1 VSRGNET
8 SCAITAVQEN
18 SQAWV
23 VLKFGGTSVSSAAN
37 WHNIAGVVRDRIAAS
52 FRPAIVHSA
61 LSGVTDR
68 LASLLAAAMAGTH
81 SGVLEQ
87 IDTRHRDLAGSLDIV
102 PSPLFERFMR
112 ELRQLADMIAHS
124 RELSDGTHARVL
136 AMGELLATTLG
147 ATFLNAQGINT
158 AWADAREVLRADTR
172 PGATRK
178 ASLLSATCDFA
189 PDAGLQAHWR
199 SLSQVVITQ
208 GFIAANDAGE
218 TVLLGRGGS
227 DTSGAYFAA
236 KLNAARLE
244 IWTDVPGM
252 FSANPRSVPTARLL
266 RALHYDEAQEIASNG
281 AKVLHPRCV
290 LPVRQY
296 KIPLHVYATQ
306 APGLEGTIV
315 SANVADSAAQLK
327 AIAIKKGITLVS
339 MESPGMWHQVG
350 FLADAFQIFKQEGL
364 SVDLVSTSETNV
376 TVSLD
381 PTANTLDAAAL
392 ERLTLALGELCR
404 VEILGPCASLSLL
417 GHNIRGI
424 LHELGSAFELFQDQ
438 KIYLVTQAANDLN
451 FTFVIDESQG
461 DRLVQQLH
469 ERLIQG
475 IGSDKVLGP
484 TWQQLFS
491 EEKAAA
497 PSVNWWEEP
506 QKRRRLIDIATRES
520 AAFVYDA
527 ATLGQAI
534 AAVQRVRSVKRWA
547 YAMKANWHPQIL
559 RQVYA
564 AGLTLECVS
573 QGELEHAFASVPGL
587 DPERV
592 LFTPNFA
599 PRAEYEFGF
608 AKGARV
614 TLDNLHPLKMWPEVF
629 RGREIFLRIDPGFGR
644 GHHSHVRT
652 GGVHSKFGVPLS
664 EADELVAL
672 TKSAGVRVTGLHAHT
687 GSGIFDV
694 ANWTETGSLLADL
707 AGRFPHVTVVDLGGG
722 IGVPEQLGH
731 GEIDLGA
738 LDRGVAELVKDFPR
752 IEFWMEPGRFL
763 VAKAGV
769 LVAVV
774 TQLKGKRDVQYVGIA
789 TGMNSLIR
797 PALYGSHHDIRN
809 LTRLDEPMTTQ
820 VNVVGPICETA
831 DQLGIDRWL
840 PPTQEGDVL
849 LIATCGAYGYAMGSN
864 YNLRPP
870 AAEFMI
876 EQ

>member
-1 VSRGNET
+1 LELN
-8 SCAITAVQEN
+8 
-18 SQAWV
+18 QAWV
-23 VLKFGGTSVSSAAN
+23 VLKFGGTSVSTAGN
-37 WHNIAGVVRDRIAAS
+37 WHNIADVIRARMAAQL
-52 FRPAIVHSA
+52 RPVIVHSA
-61 LSGVTDR
+61 LSGITDR
-68 LASLLAAAMAGTH
+68 LESLLTAAVAGTH
-81 SGVLEQ
+81 GGELER
-87 IDTRHRDLAGSLDIV
+87 IDTQHRSLARNLGIE
-102 PSPLFERFMR
+102 PSPLFEGFMG
-112 ELRQLADMIAHS
+112 ELRQLADTVAGR
-124 RELSDGTHARVL
+124 REVSDGMRARIM

-147 ATFLNAQGINT
+147 STYLNAQGIAT
-158 AWADAREVLRADTR
+158 AWADARQVLRADAR

-178 ASLLSATCDFA
+178 SSVLSATCDFA
-189 PDAGLQAHWR
+189 PDQRLQAHWR
-199 SLSQVVITQ
+199 SLDQVVITQ
-208 GFIAANDAGE
+208 GFIAADDAGD

-227 DTSGAYFAA
+227 DTSAAYFAA

-252 FSANPRSVPTARLL
+252 FSANPRAVPTARLL

-306 APGLEGTIV
+306 APGLEGTVV
-315 SANVADSAAQLK
+315 SANVAGSAAQVK

-339 MESPGMWHQVG
+339 MDSPGMWHQVG

-381 PTANTLDAAAL
+381 PSANTLDSAAL
-392 ERLTLALGELCR
+392 DRLTAALGELCR

-469 ERLIQG
+469 ERLIQS

-491 EEKAAA
+491 EEKASAQ
-497 PSVNWWEEP
+497 PVNWWQEP
-506 QKRRRLIDIATRES
+506 HNRRRLIEIATRES
-520 AAFVYDA
+520 AAFVYSA
-527 ATLGQAI
+527 AALDEAI
-534 AAVQRVRSVKRWA
+534 AAVRQVRSVKRWA

-559 RQVYA
+559 RRVYA

-573 QGELEHAFASVPGL
+573 RGELEHAFAVIPAL

-599 PRAEYEFGF
+599 PRAEYEYGL
-608 AKGARV
+608 AKGVRV
-614 TLDNLHPLKMWPEVF
+614 TLDNLYPLKMWPEMF
-629 RGREIFLRIDPGFGR
+629 RGKDIFLRIDPGFGR
-644 GHHSHVRT
+644 GHHQHVRT

-672 TKSAGVRVTGLHAHT
+672 TQRAGVRVTGLHAHT
-687 GSGIFDV
+687 GSGVFNVD
-694 ANWTETGSLLADL
+694 NWTETGALLADL
-707 AGRFPHVTVVDLGGG
+707 AARFPQVTVVDLGGG

-731 GEIDLGA
+731 AEIDLAA
-738 LDRGVAELVKDFPR
+738 LDRGVAALAKDFPH

-774 TQLKGKRDVQYVGIA
+774 TQLKGKGDVQYVGIA

-797 PALYGSHHDIRN
+797 PALYGAHHDIRN

-831 DQLGIDRWL
+831 DQLGSDRWL
-840 PPTQEGDVL
+840 PQTHEGDVL
-849 LIATCGAYGYAMGSN
+849 LIANCGAYGYAMASN

-876 EQ
+876 E

>member
-1 VSRGNET
+1 VLK
-8 SCAITAVQEN
+8 N
-18 SQAWV
+18 SEAWV

-37 WHNIAGVVRDRIAAS
+37 WHNIAAVLRARIASS
-52 FRPAIVHSA
+52 FRPVIVHSA
-61 LSGVTDR
+61 LSGITDR
-68 LASLLAAAMAGTH
+68 LESLPAAAAAGNH
-81 SGVLEQ
+81 LGVLEQ
-87 IDTRHRDLAGSLDIV
+87 IETRHLELARTLSVV
-102 PSPLFERFMR
+102 PSPQFEAFME
-112 ELRQLADMIAHS
+112 ELRQAANLLAGGAV
-124 RELSDGTHARVL
+124 LSDGLRARVMS
-136 AMGELLATTLG
+136 MGELLATTVG
-147 ATFLNAQGINT
+147 ATFLNAQGIDT
-158 AWADAREVLRADTR
+158 LWADARRVLRADSR
-172 PGATRK
+172 PGATLK
-178 ASLLSATCDFA
+178 SSLLSATCDFA
-189 PDAGLQAHWR
+189 PDLKLQNEWR
-199 SLSQVVITQ
+199 SHDQVVITQ
-208 GFIAANDAGE
+208 GFIAANEAGE

-236 KLNAARLE
+236 KLGAARLE
-244 IWTDVPGM
+244 IWTDVPGL
-252 FSANPRSVPTARLL
+252 FSANPRAVPTARLL

-281 AKVLHPRCV
+281 AKVLHPRCIM
-290 LPVRQY
+290 PVRQY

-339 MESPGMWHQVG
+339 MDSPGMWHQVG

-381 PTANTLDAAAL
+381 PTANTLDPAAL
-392 ERLTLALGELCR
+392 ERLTSALGELCR

-491 EEKAAA
+491 EEPRAVQAA
-497 PSVNWWEEP
+497 NWWEDAD
-506 QKRRRLIDIATRES
+506 KRRRLLEIAARES
-520 AAFVYDA
+520 SAFVYDI
-527 ATLGQAI
+527 ATVDAAI
-534 AAVQRVRSVKRWA
+534 AAVQKVRSVKRWA
-547 YAMKANWHPQIL
+547 YAMKANWHPEIL
-559 RQVYA
+559 RRAHA
-564 AGLTLECVS
+564 AGLILECVS

-587 DPERV
+587 DPARV

-599 PRAEYEFGF
+599 PRSEYEYGF
-608 AKGARV
+608 AKGVRV
-614 TLDNLHPLKMWPEVF
+614 TLDNLYPLNAWPEIF
-629 RGREIFLRIDPGFGR
+629 RGRDIFLRVDPGIGR

-652 GGVHSKFGVPLS
+652 AGVHSKFGVPLA
-664 EADELVAL
+664 EVDEFAAL
-672 TKSAGVRVTGLHAHT
+672 ALRAQARVTGLHAHT

-694 ANWTETGSLLADL
+694 ANWTETGALLAAL
-707 AGRFPHVTVVDLGGG
+707 AARFPEVTVVDLGGG
-722 IGVPEQLGH
+722 IGVPEQLGR
-731 GEIDLGA
+731 GDMDLGM
-738 LDRGVAELVKDFPR
+738 LDRGVAVLAKEFPR

-774 TQLKGKRDVQYVGIA
+774 TQLKGKGDVQYVGIA

-797 PALYGSHHDIRN
+797 PALYGAHHDIRN
-809 LTRLDEPMTTQ
+809 LTRLHEPMSHK
-820 VNVVGPICETA
+820 VNVVGPICESA
-831 DQLGIDRWL
+831 DQLGVDRWL
-840 PPTQEGDVL
+840 PRTREGDVL
-849 LIATCGAYGYAMGSN
+849 LIATCGAYGYAMASN
-864 YNLRPP
+864 YNLRAP
-870 AAEFMI
+870 AAEFI
-876 EQ
+876 LD

>member
-1 VSRGNET
+1 VLK
-8 SCAITAVQEN
+8 N

-37 WHNIAGVVRDRIAAS
+37 WHNIAGVVRARIAAS
-52 FRPAIVHSA
+52 LRPVIVHSA
-61 LSGVTDR
+61 LSGMTDR
-68 LASLLAAAMAGTH
+68 LESLLAAAVAGTH
-81 SGVLEQ
+81 LGVLEQ
-87 IDTRHRDLAGSLDIV
+87 IDAKHRDLAEMLGIA
-102 PSPLFERFMR
+102 PGPLFERFMR
-112 ELRQLADMIAHS
+112 ELRQMADMLARN
-124 RELSDGTHARVL
+124 RELTDGLRARVM
-136 AMGELLATTLG
+136 AMGELLATSLG
-147 ATFLNAQGINT
+147 ATFLNDQGINT
-158 AWADAREVLRADTR
+158 AWADARQVLRADTR
-172 PGATRK
+172 PGATLK

-189 PDAGLQAHWR
+189 PDAGLQALWR
-199 SLSQVVITQ
+199 ALDQVVITQ
-208 GFIAANDAGE
+208 GFIAANDAAE

-227 DTSGAYFAA
+227 DTSGSYFAA

-252 FSANPRSVPTARLL
+252 FSANPSSVPTARLL

-315 SANVADSAAQLK
+315 SANVADSAAQVK

-350 FLADAFQIFKQEGL
+350 FLADAFQIFKQEGM
-364 SVDLVSTSETNV
+364 SIDLVSTSETNV

-381 PTANTLDAAAL
+381 PTANTLDPAAL
-392 ERLTLALGELCR
+392 DRLTSALGCLCR

-469 ERLIQG
+469 ERLIQR
-475 IGSDKVLGP
+475 IGSDRVLGP

-491 EEKAAA
+491 EQKSAA

-506 QKRRRLIDIATRES
+506 QKRRRLLEIAARES

-527 ATLGQAI
+527 ATLDSAI

-559 RQVYA
+559 RRVYA

-599 PRAEYEFGF
+599 ARSEYEVAF
-608 AKGARV
+608 AKGVRV
-614 TLDNLHPLKMWPEVF
+614 TLDNLYPLKMWPEVF

-652 GGVHSKFGVPLS
+652 GGVHSKFGVPLR

-672 TKSAGVRVTGLHAHT
+672 TQSAGVRVTGLHAHT
-687 GSGIFDV
+687 GSGVFNVD
-694 ANWTETGSLLADL
+694 NWTETGALLAEL
-707 AGRFPHVTVVDLGGG
+707 AGRFPQVTVVDLGGG

-731 GEIDLGA
+731 SEIDLSA
-738 LDRGVAELVKDFPR
+738 LDRGVADLANAFPHL
-752 IEFWMEPGRFL
+752 EFWMEPGRFL

-774 TQLKGKRDVQYVGIA
+774 TQLKSKGDVQYVGIA

-797 PALYGSHHDIRN
+797 PALYGAHHDIRN
-809 LTRLDEPMTTQ
+809 LTRLDDPMSHR

-831 DQLGIDRWL
+831 DQLGLDRWL
-840 PPTQEGDVL
+840 PQTREGDVL
-849 LIATCGAYGYAMGSN
+849 LIATCGAYGYAMASN

-876 EQ
+876 EP